1 MKGQL
6 ALSIAGIFC
15 DLTWLTL
22 NKKSPGSPR
31 YSSSETSPPRCL
43 FIVIASGSRTPFKV
57 QHSGVD
63 PVPNRKLSDS
73 YFEQESP

>member
-1 MKGQL
+1 MSEQQVVPMIHVTQPLLADVRAGCRGEMKGQL

-15 DLTWLTL
+15 DLT
-22 NKKSPGSPR
+22 
-31 YSSSETSPPRCL
+31 
-43 FIVIASGSRTPFKV
+43 ASGSRTPFKV